1 MKFKMKKIYFV
12 LTYTGTILSKIIKL
26 YTKKEYSHVSIA
38 LDQDLKYMY
47 SFGRLNPYNAFI
59 GGFVHEEI
67 DKGTF
72 KRFKN
77 TKSLI
82 YDINVTDSE
91 YNRIIKNICE
101 FEKNKEKYH
110 FNIKGLF
117 AAGFNKKI
125 TKDNYFYCAEFLK
138 FILDES
144 GININLPEII
154 KPEDFENVKNK
165 NIIYKGYLKNYNYRL
180 AKLYENQV
188 AC

>member
-1 MKFKMKKIYFV
+1 MKQIYIV
-12 LTYTGTILSKIIKL
+12 LTHTGTILSKIIKF
-26 YTKKEYSHVSIA
+26 YTKKEYTHVSIA
-38 LDQDLKYMY
+38 LDKNLKYMY

-77 TKSLI
+77 TKSFI
-82 YDINVTDSE
+82 YTINVTDIQYKKIIE
-91 YNRIIKNICE
+91 NIYN
-101 FEKNKEKYH
+101 FETNKEKYH

-138 FILDES
+138 FVLDKS
-144 GININLPEII
+144 GININLPEIT
-154 KPEDFENVKNK
+154 KPEDFAKVKNK
-165 NIIYKGYLKNYNYRL
+165 HVIYKGYLKNYNY
-180 AKLYENQV
+180 KLSKIIYESKI
-188 AC
+188 A

>member
-1 MKFKMKKIYFV
+1 MKKIYIV
-12 LTYTGTILSKIIKL
+12 LTYTGTLLSKIIKI
-26 YTKKEYSHVSIA
+26 YTKQEYSHVSIA
-38 LDQDLKYMY
+38 LDQELKHMY

-67 DKGTF
+67 DKGSF

-82 YDINVTDSE
+82 YDIDVTDLE
-91 YNRIIKNICE
+91 YTRIIQNIYK
-101 FEKNKEKYH
+101 FEKNKEKYN

-125 TKDNYFYCAEFLK
+125 TKDNSFYCAEFLK

-144 GININLPEII
+144 GIKNNLPEIT
-154 KPEDFENVKNK
+154 KPEDFEKVKNK
-165 NIIYKGYLKNYNYRL
+165 NIIYKGYLKNYYNSRYL
-180 AKLYENQV
+180 F
-188 AC
+188 